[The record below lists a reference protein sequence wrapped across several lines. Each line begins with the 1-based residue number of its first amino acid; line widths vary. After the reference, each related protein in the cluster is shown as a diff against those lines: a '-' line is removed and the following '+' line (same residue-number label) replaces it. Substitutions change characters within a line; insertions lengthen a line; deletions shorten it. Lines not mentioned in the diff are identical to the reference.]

1 MHIQGGFEQLVKGS
15 FQMRQQPATSGKA
28 KLKSE
33 ARRGTARRV
42 LQQLF
47 EIDLAAID
55 ESGSLADYEG
65 CDLRDVAEPLSR
77 MGWRIRVK
85 DRIFS
90 CFGVDCEID
99 EPLSTLLARI
109 ELAESGVRCTLA
121 H

>member
-1 MHIQGGFEQLVKGS
+1 MNRSVLQMAKGS
-15 FQMRQQPATSGKA
+15 FQMRQQIVASGKP
-28 KLKSE
+28 KLKEE

-47 EIDLAAID
+47 EIDLGAID

-65 CDLRDVAEPLSR
+65 CDLRDVAEPLTR

-85 DRIFS
+85 DRVFS

-109 ELAESGVRCTLA
+109 ELAERGVRCTLA

>member
-1 MHIQGGFEQLVKGS
+1 MRPQL
-15 FQMRQQPATSGKA
+15 ATSGKA
-28 KLKSE
+28 KLKAE
-33 ARRGTARRV
+33 ARPGTARRV
-42 LQQLF
+42 LRQLF
-47 EIDLAAID
+47 EIDLPAID

-65 CDLRDVAEPLSR
+65 CDLPDVTEPLSR

-85 DRIFS
+85 DRVFS

>member
-1 MHIQGGFEQLVKGS
+1 MNSSVLQVAKGS
-15 FQMRQQPATSGKA
+15 FQMRQQIAVSGKA
-28 KLKSE
+28 KLKEE

-65 CDLRDVAEPLSR
+65 CDLRDIAEPLTR

-85 DRIFS
+85 DRVFS

-109 ELAESGVRCTLA
+109 ELAECGVHCTLA

>member
-1 MHIQGGFEQLVKGS
+1 MIRVVQLAKGS
-15 FQMRQQPATSGKA
+15 FQMGQQVTTSGKA
-28 KLKSE
+28 KLKDE
-33 ARRGTARRV
+33 ARHGTARRV

-47 EIDLAAID
+47 EIDQAAID

-77 MGWRIRVK
+77 MAWRILVK
-85 DRIFS
+85 DRVFS

-109 ELAESGVRCTLA
+109 ELAECGVRCTLA